1 MKNIKISLMGWMLI
15 GLTLVGL
22 LPFVI
27 TAYQIQSGREGLVEQ
42 VQQTHLVSV
51 LATADRISSY
61 FELLNSIADSAA
73 KNPNLFQ
80 KPDSIAAQ
88 EILIGI
94 LRANNNVVAASI
106 IQNTDAEIKLVQ
118 SAQSKEHSSAA
129 RAAFINKDLS
139 KFQLVTS
146 DEKPWLLVTQQ
157 LISNPRLSVRL
168 LTKRQT
174 FEDFLNPP
182 ELSDADLGI
191 FTRNGQRIA
200 GQMGTIE
207 NFPDALRQQIKSPN
221 IRSSAN
227 NFNFRNGTRAVAS
240 FAQVNLT
247 DWVVVSRQPA
257 SKAELATQQYIKQAV
272 IAFSFVFLLALIL
285 AWAARKKII
294 KPIQELVAAQQQLAG
309 IDLSNTGGSEI
320 EQLKISFAQL
330 EQNINDRQKLNKMF
344 LGRYQVIDVIAS
356 GAMGTVFKGYDPRLE
371 RDVALKTIKIG
382 KINSEFNRAELAEQ
396 LVKEAKL
403 VAKLPHPNI
412 VTVYDA
418 VDADESALVAME
430 FIDGMS
436 LAEYLSARK
445 SMPVSQVTALAIG
458 MLRGLGAAHKAGIIH
473 RDIKPGNILIGYDGG
488 IKLTDFGIADLLSH
502 SNTNESGQV
511 VGTPGYVAPELL
523 EGAAYST
530 ASDLFAMGVL
540 LYRCATQ
547 VNPFSGRTLK
557 QILQSTLS
565 DEPKS
570 PRAINER
577 IPTALSN
584 AILYLLQKNPI
595 ARPSDADL
603 IADALEKEFGAQ
615 KWVPPIADR
624 APNSIDASTTT
635 ETRMLPETIIRKH
648 MKNLE

>member
-1 MKNIKISLMGWMLI
+1 MKNFKVSLMGWILI

-27 TAYQIQSGREGLVEQ
+27 TAYQIQSGREGLVDQ
-42 VQQTHLVSV
+42 VQETLLVSV

-61 FELLNSIADSAA
+61 FELLDTIAISAA
-73 KNPNLFQ
+73 KNPNLYQ
-80 KPDSIAAQ
+80 QPDSVAAQ
-88 EILIGI
+88 EILIG
-94 LRANNNVVAASI
+94 LLQANSDVVAASI
-106 IQNTDAEIKLVQ
+106 IQNNTNEIKLVQ
-118 SAQSKEHSSAA
+118 SAQSKEHSDAA
-129 RAAFINKDLS
+129 REAFKTKDLS
-139 KFQLVTS
+139 NFQLIDTDKGS
-146 DEKPWLLVTQQ
+146 WILITQK
-157 LISNPRLSVRL
+157 LNKADLSIRL
-168 LTKRQT
+168 LAKRQV
-174 FEDFLNPP
+174 FEKYLLST
-182 ELSDADLGI
+182 ELKEAEFGI
-191 FTRNGQRIA
+191 FTRNGQRVA
-200 GQMGTIE
+200 GLLGTIE
-207 NFPDALRQQIKSPN
+207 NFPNVFKEQMNSERIN
-221 IRSSAN
+221 SSAS
-227 NFNFRNGTRAVAS
+227 NFNFKDGTRAVAS
-240 FAQVNLT
+240 FARVNLT
-247 DWVVVSRQPA
+247 DWNVVSRQPA
-257 SKAELATQQYIKQAV
+257 SKAELATQQYIKQAL
-272 IAFSFVFLLALIL
+272 IAFSFVFLLALAF

-371 RDVALKTIKIG
+371 REVALKTIKIG
-382 KINSEFNRAELAEQ
+382 KINSEFNRAQLAEQ

-436 LAEYLSARK
+436 LAEYLSERN

-473 RDIKPGNILIGYDGG
+473 RDIKPGNILIGFDGG
-488 IKLTDFGIADLLSH
+488 IKLTDFGIADLISH
-502 SNTNESGQV
+502 STTNDSGHV

-523 EGAAYST
+523 EGGAYSA

-547 VNPFSGRTLK
+547 VNPFTGRTLK
-557 QILQSTLS
+557 QILQSTIS

-570 PRAINER
+570 PRSINER

-584 AILYLLQKNPI
+584 AILYLLQKNPMI
-595 ARPSDADL
+595 RPSDADL

-615 KWVPPIADR
+615 KWVPPKADSIL
-624 APNSIDASTTT
+624 NSSNISTTA

>member
-1 MKNIKISLMGWMLI
+1 MKNLKISLMGWILI

-22 LPFVI
+22 LPFII
-27 TAYQIQSGREGLVEQ
+27 TAYQIQSGREALVDQ
-42 VQQTHLVSV
+42 VQETHLVSV

-61 FELLNSIADSAA
+61 FELLNSIAISAA
-73 KNPNLFQ
+73 KNPNLYQ

-88 EILIGI
+88 EILIGL
-94 LRANNNVVAASI
+94 LRANSDVLAASI
-106 IQNTDAEIKLVQ
+106 IQKDLGEIKLVQ
-118 SAQSKEHSSAA
+118 SAQSKEYRLAA
-129 RAAFINKDLS
+129 REAFKNLNLS
-139 KFQLVTS
+139 KFQFVEADNKS
-146 DEKPWLLVTQQ
+146 WLLVTQKLDQ
-157 LISNPRLSVRL
+157 ENLSIRL
-168 LTKRQT
+168 LAKRQA
-174 FEDFLNPP
+174 FEKFLQPP
-182 ELSDADLGI
+182 ELKEADLGV
-191 FTRNGQRIA
+191 FTRSGERVA
-200 GQMGTIE
+200 GLLGTIQ
-207 NFPDALRQQIKSPN
+207 NFPEALRQQISSPN

-227 NFNFRNGTRAVAS
+227 NFNFQNGSRAVAS

-257 SKAELATQQYIKQAV
+257 SKAEKATQQYIKQAL
-272 IAFSFVFLLALIL
+272 IAFSFVFLVALAF

-294 KPIQELVAAQQQLAG
+294 KPIQELVSAQQQLAG
-309 IDLSNTGGSEI
+309 IDLSNAGGSEI

-330 EQNINDRQKLNKMF
+330 EQNINDRQKLNKTF

-382 KINSEFNRAELAEQ
+382 KINSEFNRAQLAEQ

-430 FIDGMS
+430 FINGMS
-436 LAEYLSARK
+436 LADYLSERN

-502 SNTNESGQV
+502 SSTNETGHV

-523 EGAAYST
+523 EGGAYS
-530 ASDLFAMGVL
+530 AGSDLFAMGVL

-547 VNPFSGRTLK
+547 VNPFTGRTLK

-565 DEPKS
+565 DDPKPPS
-570 PRAINER
+570 SVNER

-584 AILYLLQKNPI
+584 AILYLLQKNPLT
-595 ARPSDADL
+595 RPNDADL

-615 KWVPPIADR
+615 KWVPPKAENY
-624 APNSIDASTTT
+624 PSGPDASSTA